1 MSLQLCSEFQNVQA
15 KLNDGR
21 LTVHF
26 FSFSSY
32 KLLVIVS
39 FFMLMLILLLK
50 VSIDLVLYMRM
61 DKLPRLQHF
70 LCCVGLRGGGGGG
83 KQVRLLEW
91 ECVFKQNE

>member
-1 MSLQLCSEFQNVQA
+1 MSLQLCSDTTEFQNVQA

-70 LCCVGLRGGGGGG
+70 LCCVGLRGGGG

-91 ECVFKQNE
+91 KCVF